1 MSKRLMTALV
11 LLMVFSMMLAACG
24 ATPEPERI
32 VETVVVE
39 KEVVV
44 TQEVE
49 VIKEVEVPA
58 ESAELD
64 LTGWKIA
71 ALLPGPINDAGWS
84 ASAYK
89 GMVMLRDQYGA
100 EIAYTDTVAQADM
113 EAIMREY
120 AKAGFDVVF
129 GHGYEFADALSK
141 VSEEYPDTN
150 FVQING
156 AIAREPNLYSLG
168 FRTGEG
174 GYFCGLTAGQ
184 ITESGVVGLI
194 GGTQFPALDLEF
206 ANFRKALKDLGR
218 DDIEVLEA
226 YVGSWHDPATAKEL
240 ATAQIE
246 AGADVLL
253 MVSDAGD
260 AGGIEAAREAFDEG
274 LTNIRVISWTSDK
287 NYMDPDIVMGGWE
300 QSIPN
305 QMRKGMEAIA
315 GGATGAHYAFGM
327 ADGVT
332 WWNPF
337 YGLVSPEV
345 EEAVIKARDDYLNGD
360 LEIETNDNI

>member
-1 MSKRLMTALV
+1 
-11 LLMVFSMMLAACG
+11 
-24 ATPEPERI
+24 
-32 VETVVVE
+32 
-39 KEVVV
+39 
-44 TQEVE
+44 
-49 VIKEVEVPA
+49 
-58 ESAELD
+58 
-64 LTGWKIA
+64 
-71 ALLPGPINDAGWS
+71 
-84 ASAYK
+84 
-89 GMVMLRDQYGA
+89 MLRDEYGA
-100 EIAYTDTVAQADM
+100 DIAYTDTVAQADM

-120 AKAGFDVVF
+120 AKAGYDVVF

-141 VSEEYPDTN
+141 VSEEYPDTD

-174 GYFCGLTAGQ
+174 GYLCGLTAGQ
-184 ITESGVVGLI
+184 ITESGTVGVI
-194 GGTQFPALDLEF
+194 VGTQFPAMDLEIS
-206 ANFRKALKDLGR
+206 NFHKALEDLGR
-218 DDIEVLEA
+218 EDIEVLEA
-226 YVGSWHDPATAKEL
+226 YVGSWDDPATAKEL

-260 AGGIEAAREAFDEG
+260 AGGIEAAQEAYDDG

-287 NYMDPDIVMGGWE
+287 NYMAPDIVLGGWE
-300 QSIPN
+300 QSIPD

-332 WWNPF
+332 WWNPV
-337 YGLVSPEV
+337 YGLVPPEV
-345 EEAVIKARDDYLNGD
+345 EESVIKARDDYLNGD